1 MASGILRASEMGAL
15 LIRRVV
21 EPDRNPQPTAAR
33 ARIHKVGGRS
43 PTLRGVVTGL
53 AFLATALASLF
64 AEATLVRA
72 TQRHDAHLW
81 AWTVALTMFA
91 LAAAAL
97 AIGVSTGW
105 DRGTFRAFYLLGAVL
120 NVPWLALGTVCLLLG
135 AEVGRRVRWYLVG
148 FTGLAVGVLMSA
160 PMRPVRGT
168 DIPVGKDVF
177 GVLPRVLAAAGS
189 GVAATVIVVGAIW
202 SGLRYARDR
211 SADGHARLAIANV
224 LIAIGTLIL
233 SSGGLVQ
240 GIVGHDEAF
249 SLSLAAGIGV
259 IYAGFLVAEGRSS
272 RRSSFPAD
280 ERGSSATTA

>member
-1 MASGILRASEMGAL
+1 M
-15 LIRRVV
+15 
-21 EPDRNPQPTAAR
+21 
-33 ARIHKVGGRS
+33 
-43 PTLRGVVTGL
+43 VTGL

-72 TQRHDAHLW
+72 TQRHHAHLW

-120 NVPWLALGTVCLLLG
+120 NVPWLALGTVSLLLG
-135 AEVGRRVRWYLVG
+135 AEVGRRVRWVLVG

-160 PMRPVRGT
+160 PMHPVRGT

-177 GVLPRVLAAAGS
+177 GAFPRVLAAAGS

-202 SGLRYARDR
+202 SGLRYARAR
-211 SADGHARLAIANV
+211 RADGHARLAIANV
-224 LIAIGTLIL
+224 LIALGTLIL

-272 RRSSFPAD
+272 RRSSLPAD
-280 ERGSSATTA
+280 ERGSSATTS